1 MYTIAITSI
10 GGGLGTHLAK
20 MLKKSRHKDLRVLG
34 INQSKKTTAKVF
46 LDAYEQVPSG
56 KNRSYFKKIKKI
68 IRKYKVKLIIPGS
81 DEEALTLSKN
91 IFEIKKNNCQLA
103 SVSYETLKIFSNKI
117 STYKYLQL
125 SKIPVPKFIT
135 AKNFDELMFKLK
147 EIKDKNFVIKPSI
160 SRGGRNVL
168 VVRSDIKKKIEIN
181 NGRELHVPF
190 KQFSAKILTQ
200 YKGKFPLVIMERL
213 YAPTYDLDMLAH
225 AGKPLRIVPRK
236 RLNSAEPNEG
246 HTIIYN
252 KKLVGIGKKIISI
265 FQLSWLYDC
274 DFMLDKNGK
283 FKVIEINPRISGSA
297 VVSMEAGVPLIDDLI
312 SVARSKKI
320 PKIKMPY
327 GKIVYPYVG
336 LVSSTI
342 SK

>member
-1 MYTIAITSI
+1 ITSI

-200 YKGKFPLVIMERL
+200 Y
-213 YAPTYDLDMLAH
+213 
-225 AGKPLRIVPRK
+225 
-236 RLNSAEPNEG
+236 
-246 HTIIYN
+246 
-252 KKLVGIGKKIISI
+252 
-265 FQLSWLYDC
+265 
-274 DFMLDKNGK
+274 
-283 FKVIEINPRISGSA
+283 
-297 VVSMEAGVPLIDDLI
+297 
-312 SVARSKKI
+312 
-320 PKIKMPY
+320 
-327 GKIVYPYVG
+327 
-336 LVSSTI
+336 
-342 SK
+342 

>member
-1 MYTIAITSI
+1 M
-10 GGGLGTHLAK
+10 
-20 MLKKSRHKDLRVLG
+20 
-34 INQSKKTTAKVF
+34 
-46 LDAYEQVPSG
+46 
-56 KNRSYFKKIKKI
+56 
-68 IRKYKVKLIIPGS
+68 
-81 DEEALTLSKN
+81 
-91 IFEIKKNNCQLA
+91 
-103 SVSYETLKIFSNKI
+103 
-117 STYKYLQL
+117 
-125 SKIPVPKFIT
+125 
-135 AKNFDELMFKLK
+135 
-147 EIKDKNFVIKPSI
+147 
-160 SRGGRNVL
+160 
-168 VVRSDIKKKIEIN
+168 
-181 NGRELHVPF
+181 HVPF

-225 AGKPLRIVPRK
+225 VGKPLRIVPRK

-336 LVSSTI
+336 LASSTI